1 MNKEEKE
8 VKEGAVEL
16 QKELEEHNIS
26 KYERYLSVQ
35 RLLDFINN
43 KNNIFGRS
51 LTYPKGWIK
60 VKDLLEL
67 IKKYET

>member
-1 MNKEEKE
+1 MNKEE
-8 VKEGAVEL
+8 KEGAVEL

-51 LTYPKGWIK
+51 LTYPEGWIK

-67 IKKYET
+67 IKKYEI

>member
-1 MNKEEKE
+1 MNKEEIE
-8 VKEGAVEL
+8 NKEGAVEL

-26 KYERYLSVQ
+26 KHERYLSVQ

-51 LTYPKGWIK
+51 LTYPEGW
-60 VKDLLEL
+60 VKTTDLLKL
-67 IKKYET
+67 IKEYEH